1 MNKMGKNKPKNN
13 SNLFIN
19 LNKVWIHLLWKKLE
33 CLKQAIEKLITIF
46 YVTLLNTLAWNNKIG
61 LDIDIFFY
69 FLIKIERVG
78 EKFDLEW
85 FFDMIIK

>member
-1 MNKMGKNKPKNN
+1 M
-13 SNLFIN
+13 
-19 LNKVWIHLLWKKLE
+19 KKLE